1 MIYKE
6 RMSYYDMDPHT
17 AQLYAPIDKYLKQ
30 TKRFSQK
37 AMKKKYALGIAGFVI
52 GLMILLGNIIRVLT
66 LGGWGTALGLGVV
79 AAILVAVM
87 IYFIR
92 HYGEKPHMDM
102 LTCEDVL
109 DNDGIE
115 RVYKDY
121 HSAREFGKKAVLGR
135 DYLFIKYRT
144 VVRLGS
150 IVKMSIYK
158 FETEDSESYYFRV
171 HVSDDKFGNRCY
183 DLDMLSSSTKKR
195 EQQFLEM
202 KSVIETS
209 QKRIEQIDI

>member
-37 AMKKKYALGIAGFVI
+37 VMKKKYALGIAGFVI

-115 RVYKDY
+115 RVYRDY
-121 HSAREFGKKAVLGR
+121 SQAREFSPKVVLGR
-135 DYLFIKYRT
+135 EYLFIKGHT
-144 VVRLGS
+144 IVRLGS
-150 IVKMSIYK
+150 IVNMKIHVVTGDES
-158 FETEDSESYYFRV
+158 DSYFFKIQV
-171 HVSDDKFGNRCY
+171 NDDAFGNRFY
-183 DLDMLSSSTKKR
+183 ILDRLSNSTQERELEFAEKKSI
-195 EQQFLEM
+195 LE
-202 KSVIETS
+202 SA